1 MSRAFHACALIPT
14 GDNPPWKAHEP
25 YAILDGG
32 SPMSLSQAAVPTK
45 EDVLSE
51 LRAVMQSELG
61 LSPDRIQ
68 PTAHLVD
75 DLDLDSIDWVDL
87 AVSLEESIGITLAE
101 EELKSVRTVQ
111 DAVDVIHAGLV
122 ARSVGPA

>member
-1 MSRAFHACALIPT
+1 
-14 GDNPPWKAHEP
+14 
-25 YAILDGG
+25 
-32 SPMSLSQAAVPTK
+32 MSLSQAAAPTK

-61 LSPDRIQ
+61 LSPELIQ
-68 PTAHLVD
+68 PAAHLVD

-101 EELKSVRTVQ
+101 EVIKSVRTVQ

>member
-1 MSRAFHACALIPT
+1 
-14 GDNPPWKAHEP
+14 
-25 YAILDGG
+25 
-32 SPMSLSQAAVPTK
+32 MSLSQAAAPTK

-61 LSPDRIQ
+61 LSPELIQ

-101 EELKSVRTVQ
+101 EVIKSVRTVQ

-122 ARSVGPA
+122 ARRVGSA

>member
-1 MSRAFHACALIPT
+1 
-14 GDNPPWKAHEP
+14 
-25 YAILDGG
+25 
-32 SPMSLSQAAVPTK
+32 MSLSQAAAPTK

-101 EELKSVRTVQ
+101 EVIKSVRTVQ

>member
-1 MSRAFHACALIPT
+1 
-14 GDNPPWKAHEP
+14 
-25 YAILDGG
+25 
-32 SPMSLSQAAVPTK
+32 MSLSQAAAPTK

-61 LSPDRIQ
+61 LSPELIQ

-101 EELKSVRTVQ
+101 EVIKSVRTVQ